1 MVNINGL
8 HFSTDAILLMNR
20 PIHGEPMYIFV
31 FATSAGKQGL
41 DPDLRS
47 RLLQKIYQ
55 MVSEKVKHLMWMK
68 FNEARKSQRNPSYGR
83 AFAPSEDGG
92 IQNHYY

>member
-20 PIHGEPMYIFV
+20 EINGQNMYIFV
-31 FATSAGKQGL
+31 FANSLGQQGL
-41 DPDLRS
+41 EADIRP

-55 MVSEKVKHLMWMK
+55 MVSEKAKRLMWTK
-68 FNEARKSQRNPSYGR
+68 FDEARKQINNPVYGR
-83 AFAPSEDGG
+83 AFAPADDGG